1 MKSTHWAKQ
10 AERGNAFFLELTR
23 LIVKYSPLWLI
34 KLISV
39 IVVSYFYLTSAKA
52 RRNIRAYQTRLRRY
66 YPTLNLPHASVFRQF
81 LRFGEMVC
89 DNFAVWQ
96 HKIHYDD
103 LTIDDKDN
111 LFADMD
117 RGGRGQILVCSHFGN
132 IEICRALLDNGPH
145 QAFKLN
151 VLVHSRNAEAF
162 NQALTAAG
170 ANTLSLMQV
179 EDLDA
184 QKMLTLSQRLEQG
197 EWIAI
202 AVDRVPLRGDKTAL
216 VNFLG
221 DVAEFPQGAWLLA
234 SILKAPIN
242 TLFCLK
248 EHGRYRMK
256 LRRFVPCIEGR
267 GAQREQA
274 IRTVMQQYAD
284 ILAQECAENPLLWFN
299 FYNFWNDQE

>member
-34 KLISV
+34 KPISV